1 MRVVNVLF
9 FQKDKTGNLVYT
21 RYGTDLDSL
30 GGVVPSVG
38 DLMAWYEPG
47 LICEIQ
53 GRYLSPFGDI
63 PYVAYIVDIREPT
76 EEEMHLVDAYNT
88 QS

>member
-1 MRVVNVLF
+1 MRVVNVRF
-9 FQKDKTGNLVYT
+9 FQKDKETGDLFT
-21 RYGTDLDSL
+21 RLGTDLDSL

-38 DLMAWYEPG
+38 DLMAWHELG

-53 GRYLSPFGDI
+53 RRYLSPFGDV
-63 PYVAYIVDIREPT
+63 PYIAFIVDVREPT
-76 EEEMHLVDAYNT
+76 EEEKHLVDAYNT